1 MKKFPFFIFVI
12 VGVLFACKKEPGEGG
27 RASIKGKV
35 KMIDT
40 IGGNQGEYFL
50 PNEDVFIIYGDAD
63 DIYDDDTKTNYDGS
77 FQFKNL
83 RKGSYR
89 VFAYTN
95 DASSPSGVAP
105 VIKSVEISSNK
116 EEVEVETIV
125 VYK

>member
-1 MKKFPFFIFVI
+1 
-12 VGVLFACKKEPGEGG
+12 
-27 RASIKGKV
+27 
-35 KMIDT
+35 MIDT

>member
-1 MKKFPFFIFVI
+1 MKKFPFFIFAI
-12 VGVLFACKKEPGEGG
+12 VGLFFACKKEPGEGG

-50 PNEDVFIIYGDAD
+50 PNEDVFIIYGEED

-83 RKGSYR
+83 RKGTYR
-89 VFAYTN
+89 VFVYTN
-95 DASSPSGVAP
+95 DASSPSGISP

-116 EEVEVETIV
+116 EMVEVETIV